1 MEGGIRFTP
10 PPPELDDGVTTVY
23 HGYKHVHHITS
34 ATYKSAITHTL
45 FNRETSA
52 THESYKHIIAPL
64 TLTRKKRLF
73 PRNVKNRESCILEE
87 VSPHLRRGRMENHL
101 GKAIPSSPG
110 RDSKLDLPVHCSL
123 AKHETSA
130 LANFAS
136 KNPGLGW
143 EMNDE
148 LRDYVAVHGVEQN
161 LDADFNVSK
170 RKYPD
175 KERHITR
182 LINIGIGKVELE
194 EMNTHLRGGRV
205 ENHLGTTTPLVH
217 PTEIRTSISPSSA
230 VELNM
235 TSALANYA
243 TEAGVMNGEAVCE
256 KSSLV
261 ATLGRPSTRHLTLFQ
276 KVSYGMGH
284 IFNDIC
290 AAMWFSY
297 ILLFLQVVIGMPP
310 ALSGA
315 MMLTGTMHHHW
326 LSSREQIPSSVVKVG
341 PLV

>member
-1 MEGGIRFTP
+1 
-10 PPPELDDGVTTVY
+10 
-23 HGYKHVHHITS
+23 
-34 ATYKSAITHTL
+34 
-45 FNRETSA
+45 
-52 THESYKHIIAPL
+52 
-64 TLTRKKRLF
+64 
-73 PRNVKNRESCILEE
+73 
-87 VSPHLRRGRMENHL
+87 
-101 GKAIPSSPG
+101 
-110 RDSKLDLPVHCSL
+110 
-123 AKHETSA
+123 
-130 LANFAS
+130 
-136 KNPGLGW
+136 
-143 EMNDE
+143 MNDE

-175 KERHITR
+175 KERQITR
-182 LINIGIGKVELE
+182 HINNGCNCVVRGVKELLEKV
-194 EMNTHLRGGRV
+194 
-205 ENHLGTTTPLVH
+205 
-217 PTEIRTSISPSSA
+217 SPVGVVNRWNSR
-230 VELNM
+230 
-235 TSALANYA
+235 
-243 TEAGVMNGEAVCE
+243 VMNGEVVCE

-326 LSSREQIPSSVVKVG
+326 LSSREQIPSSV
-341 PLV
+341 LVDSDDSSSNVDAMAANPTPRTPWSFLVVFSPAELRPST